1 MKRLLLP
8 LCLLALVTI
17 FQSGCKTG
25 NSIVVTGLR
34 IDLTGIER
42 TADGTTTVNWRVA
55 NPNVTPYLI
64 GRSTHKVFPNGSL
77 VGTLTEK
84 NAMAVPAQ
92 TNTNATGRLV
102 VAGAEAEKL
111 LASLAGQGPASY
123 RVESSVI
130 VVIYGDTEDKGDF
143 VSTGSVR
150 VTTK

>member
-1 MKRLLLP
+1 
-8 LCLLALVTI
+8 
-17 FQSGCKTG
+17 
-25 NSIVVTGLR
+25 
-34 IDLTGIER
+34 
-42 TADGTTTVNWRVA
+42 
-55 NPNVTPYLI
+55 
-64 GRSTHKVFPNGSL
+64 
-77 VGTLTEK
+77 
-84 NAMAVPAQ
+84 MAVPAQ